1 MAEFN
6 AERYEQFLSEEMK
19 EERTAPAIGAKDVR
33 GNTFDAFASGMT
45 DVATFGLLDE
55 IRAGV
60 RTMPGK
66 NYKERYLEQLEIE
79 SARGDALAQQ
89 NFGVGMIGSIVGG
102 LSGGTATNLGIRALL
117 KLSKGGTKF
126 LAKTNKNML
135 RRLSG
140 SAAIGVAEGGVYS
153 FNENLSVP
161 IGMTMGFIFG
171 SAGQAVLGELFPGM
185 WRAIKGNPTKWD
197 NHAAKEEVIRLLME
211 KHPDLAEKSAE
222 SVYDVFRKTM
232 KKLGPKATLAD
243 VSEEVRATN
252 LGMIADPLRVRSGL
266 PFMKAMSARMRD
278 AKLNDR
284 MQTALGRILGGGDAL
299 TPTQVKAQAAQD
311 FKTYSPTFKKILRE
325 TNASFP
331 AGPVAKIIEDG
342 FASGGITTNEA
353 VDAFTAMMKFLKNN
367 GAKFDKDGS
376 VTGFLN
382 ATQMDGVV
390 KQLDA
395 LYNSQT
401 NPFSPA
407 TDKILRK
414 QITKLRKSI
423 KRQLN
428 RIPGYRAIN
437 KDYMSTTSAVNAYDV
452 GVKLV
457 TKDVQDWSALE
468 SMMEEISATDMF
480 ALMDGVKWSL
490 VNILKEAGDDPNT
503 AVRLF
508 NNANLR
514 EKMFA
519 AFGGATTDRL
529 FDAATS
535 AAKFAETESFMDT
548 ARLRGLTGASKS
560 DVKRAADVA
569 MAVGG
574 IGTDYLSS
582 AIGWGSFRKSL
593 DDIHGARARK
603 DAAFSNLTSEMD
615 PNANALLN
623 KGLPQAQTG
632 GRPLDPTDLL
642 SRGLGAFGAKA
653 LPGER
658 REGPR

>member
-19 EERTAPAIGAKDVR
+19 EERTAPAKGVEDVR
-33 GNTFDAFASGMT
+33 GRTFDAFAAGMV
-45 DVATFGLLDE
+45 DVATLGLLDE

-60 RTMPGK
+60 RTMPGE

-89 NFGVGMIGSIVGG
+89 NFGVGMLGSIVGG
-102 LSGGTATNLGIRALL
+102 LTGGTTMNLGIRALL
-117 KLSKGGTKF
+117 KLSKSGTKF
-126 LAKTNKNML
+126 LTKTNQNMF

-140 SAAIGVAEGGVYS
+140 STAIGIAEGGTYA

-161 IGMTMGFIFG
+161 IGMTMGFVFG
-171 SAGQAVLGELFPGM
+171 ATGQAVLGELFPGM

-197 NHAAKEEVIRLLME
+197 NHAAKEEVVRLLME
-211 KHPDLAEKSAE
+211 KHPDLAEESAE
-222 SVYDVFRKTM
+222 AVYNVFRKTM
-232 KKLGPKATLAD
+232 KKLGPKATLSD
-243 VSEEVRATN
+243 VSEEIRATN
-252 LGMIADPLRVRSGL
+252 LGMIADPARVRSGV
-266 PFMKAMSARMRD
+266 PFMKVMSARMRD

-284 MQTALGRILGGGDAL
+284 MQIALGRILGGGEAL

-311 FKTYSPTFKKILRE
+311 FKTYSPTFEKILRE

-331 AGPVAKIIEDG
+331 AGPVAKVIEDG

-353 VDAFTAMMKFLKNN
+353 TSAFQAMMKFLKNN
-367 GAKFDKDGS
+367 GAKFDKDGV
-376 VTGFLN
+376 VTGSLN
-382 ATQMDGVV
+382 AVQMDGVV

-401 NPFSPA
+401 DPFSPA

-414 QITKLRKSI
+414 QIASLRKSI

-437 KDYMSTTSAVNAYDV
+437 EDYMSTTSAVNAYDV

-457 TKDVQDWSALE
+457 TKDIQDWSALE
-468 SMMEEISATDMF
+468 SIMEEVSTTDMF

-490 VNILKEAGDDPNT
+490 VNILKEAGDDPST

-508 NNANLR
+508 NNENLR
-514 EKMFA
+514 EKLFA
-519 AFGGATTDRL
+519 AFGGATTNRL
-529 FDAATS
+529 FDSARS
-535 AAKFAETESFMDT
+535 AAKFAETENFMDI

-603 DAAFSNLTSEMD
+603 DQAFSNLTSRSGPEAD
-615 PNANALLN
+615 ALLN
-623 KGLPQAQTG
+623 QALPQTQA

-642 SRGLGAFGAKA
+642 SSGLGAFGAKA

-658 REGPR
+658 RGTQR